1 MPTFEAPRR
10 LTFRAIGSFR
20 ELKDSY
26 PGLGL
31 GDGDGLGFGSRADCN
46 FTTIISF
53 SFSKCHS
60 FRWRMDSQ
68 NGVSLSL
75 VVGSTFSPSL
85 DILSRYAGLSPP
97 SPLETLKTP
106 SPIDYEASTTV
117 EHRGAARALL
127 VGARTSDAGYRP
139 PDQQKRHLLRV
150 PSRRNLKLNEERWTF
165 TKHEVGKALNELL
178 SAAPLPDVQVAHAVL
193 ASVHIDSLDELW
205 EHFKDSKLQKRQSSI
220 FRRSTSS
227 NNGLSNWLSIVTG
240 QENIP
245 YIHLLCRYG
254 AGPNLLNRAFV
265 IALAR
270 RDIPSMKLLLSF
282 GACILPICK
291 DYVRLSVTK
300 NDVDVI
306 RLLLSAPKGM
316 NVEDWQYSLEANVEG
331 APRGICETRILLQ
344 CIHHRPDIA
353 TGEYLLKA
361 IDANNVAAV
370 AVLLSYLTT
379 RTSMMPPMFSVQKFS
394 AASFLST
401 TGNGV
406 EHENVAVQACE
417 RISGN
422 PDYETRYTLY
432 CLLDETN
439 LLRDVPALR
448 QEMSYSV
455 MAKRTSMI
463 NLLVKAGVRPSVEEA
478 VSMMDF
484 SILGIMLATIRGRDD
499 VPNLLSLV
507 RFDTSEDDMLR
518 FLSMLAANDLQFGG
532 QPLDQKFIEA
542 ISKRHHRA
550 VDVFQIMGATI
561 TYKSIQM
568 ALSSADVE
576 MLRILLQGDI
586 SDDELSP
593 ALSDAMKIT
602 DPAIR
607 RIAVKMLAD
616 KGIWK
621 EALLEQLCLIIQSP
635 DPDLELLK
643 VILRYQLPLPGKEG
657 RLNVFH
663 LAIHKASLPVIE
675 IVCKSFPHTA
685 LISEALPKAFSRIAE
700 NGGNLTYDIIHFLLN
715 NGARGIDLDKT
726 LLVAAGSKSPRALD
740 IIRVL
745 VKHGADANYNQGNA
759 YAAALNDYTRLE
771 ILCKAC
777 PVTKVAVQAL
787 LPSLLETSSA
797 DTQTLELVLQSTAS
811 NGSGIDFTEVPNLL
825 EDHPNM
831 AAIITCLMKHGL
843 DINLQQGMMIRFAV
857 KESNITLLKTL
868 LSANT
873 TTTSLKTGFTATKK
887 TKLRETRLEMMRL
900 LLDKAGNAEI
910 GQSEVLYD
918 ETLEALSKSGD
929 DRGFKILLAHK
940 PLVSTKSLGIAAA
953 FSSRSTTILEM
964 LLSLQ
969 PSGESISTAC
979 IAAFRSPK
987 LNHDQKESVLG
998 LLLDA
1003 KPGLKKN
1010 ETSSLLRTMVEQ
1022 HGDST
1027 VVPLMLIKRGVEVT
1041 AAHLEA
1047 TLTTSSKEL
1056 FTLLVREVDPTSAV
1070 NACFAQAVSSAMAVE
1085 RRLWIYEAL
1094 LNTGRVSTT
1103 TASAALI
1110 ISLNEGTPDVGLL
1123 KLLLK
1128 HGADVRLKEFLPLK
1142 LAFKLKSAEITDL
1155 LIQSIRD
1162 DNTAAAAFDLVRTS
1176 SALKPAFRVKVY
1188 TSLLKHKI
1196 TEDKLTLALIDT
1208 LKNAPDMDTMKLLL
1222 ERGASPGADGAKC
1235 FVLACKAGNE
1245 AALRAMC
1252 PYANVDAVT
1261 LALIE
1266 HCAKEKEVLMWLK
1279 TCMSALRKAHL
1290 RDSNLLY
1297 KAMAKFPDGGTLVEK
1312 LLHYGVSA
1320 GTMKSASLCK
1330 QWKREPLTPLLWGL
1344 MSDLKISNR
1353 TLLALVAKGDDA
1365 NLLYSTPSSQVSAAF
1380 ACMLDPKHNPVL
1392 ESLLKLHGKDIRI
1405 SPKHPIPTKFMTQ
1418 NLPLSDAALYLGNL
1432 KAYISLG
1439 GGKDVNNGSL
1449 HTAALLALP
1458 EFVRWLLQWHSAD
1471 LEHEAFGMMIPLVV
1485 ACRSEARPWCR
1496 VANAEGSF
1504 EKRRVKT
1511 MQLLARKTDLSW
1523 RNRRKTVLHFAIDE
1537 GPDALQAMLEALDV
1551 AHDAR
1556 RNERYLYTD
1565 REGIVYSLSYYIS
1578 NLWDPDNR
1586 DTKTPKMIKLLR
1598 GTGKLKD
1605 IMYRPE
1611 EPGPGV
1617 EQPVGYCGMP
1627 PDLQRK
1633 WDAYKDYDYVW

>member
-1 MPTFEAPRR
+1 
-10 LTFRAIGSFR
+10 
-20 ELKDSY
+20 
-26 PGLGL
+26 
-31 GDGDGLGFGSRADCN
+31 
-46 FTTIISF
+46 
-53 SFSKCHS
+53 
-60 FRWRMDSQ
+60 
-68 NGVSLSL
+68 
-75 VVGSTFSPSL
+75 
-85 DILSRYAGLSPP
+85 
-97 SPLETLKTP
+97 
-106 SPIDYEASTTV
+106 
-117 EHRGAARALL
+117 
-127 VGARTSDAGYRP
+127 
-139 PDQQKRHLLRV
+139 
-150 PSRRNLKLNEERWTF
+150 
-165 TKHEVGKALNELL
+165 
-178 SAAPLPDVQVAHAVL
+178 
-193 ASVHIDSLDELW
+193 
-205 EHFKDSKLQKRQSSI
+205 
-220 FRRSTSS
+220 
-227 NNGLSNWLSIVTG
+227 
-240 QENIP
+240 
-245 YIHLLCRYG
+245 
-254 AGPNLLNRAFV
+254 
-265 IALAR
+265 
-270 RDIPSMKLLLSF
+270 
-282 GACILPICK
+282 
-291 DYVRLSVTK
+291 
-300 NDVDVI
+300 
-306 RLLLSAPKGM
+306 
-316 NVEDWQYSLEANVEG
+316 
-331 APRGICETRILLQ
+331 
-344 CIHHRPDIA
+344 
-353 TGEYLLKA
+353 
-361 IDANNVAAV
+361 
-370 AVLLSYLTT
+370 
-379 RTSMMPPMFSVQKFS
+379 
-394 AASFLST
+394 
-401 TGNGV
+401 
-406 EHENVAVQACE
+406 
-417 RISGN
+417 
-422 PDYETRYTLY
+422 
-432 CLLDETN
+432 
-439 LLRDVPALR
+439 
-448 QEMSYSV
+448 
-455 MAKRTSMI
+455 
-463 NLLVKAGVRPSVEEA
+463 
-478 VSMMDF
+478 
-484 SILGIMLATIRGRDD
+484 
-499 VPNLLSLV
+499 
-507 RFDTSEDDMLR
+507 
-518 FLSMLAANDLQFGG
+518 
-532 QPLDQKFIEA
+532 
-542 ISKRHHRA
+542 
-550 VDVFQIMGATI
+550 
-561 TYKSIQM
+561 
-568 ALSSADVE
+568 
-576 MLRILLQGDI
+576 
-586 SDDELSP
+586 
-593 ALSDAMKIT
+593 
-602 DPAIR
+602 
-607 RIAVKMLAD
+607 
-616 KGIWK
+616 
-621 EALLEQLCLIIQSP
+621 
-635 DPDLELLK
+635 
-643 VILRYQLPLPGKEG
+643 
-657 RLNVFH
+657 
-663 LAIHKASLPVIE
+663 
-675 IVCKSFPHTA
+675 
-685 LISEALPKAFSRIAE
+685 
-700 NGGNLTYDIIHFLLN
+700 
-715 NGARGIDLDKT
+715 
-726 LLVAAGSKSPRALD
+726 
-740 IIRVL
+740 
-745 VKHGADANYNQGNA
+745 
-759 YAAALNDYTRLE
+759 
-771 ILCKAC
+771 
-777 PVTKVAVQAL
+777 
-787 LPSLLETSSA
+787 
-797 DTQTLELVLQSTAS
+797 
-811 NGSGIDFTEVPNLL
+811 
-825 EDHPNM
+825 M

-887 TKLRETRLEMMRL
+887 AKLRETRLEMMRL

-979 IAAFRSPK
+979 IAALRSPK

-1070 NACFAQAVSSAMAVE
+1070 NACFTQAVSSAMAVE

-1103 TASAALI
+1103 AASAALI
-1110 ISLNEGTPDVGLL
+1110 ISLNEGTPDVGLV

-1222 ERGASPGADGAKC
+1222 ERGASPGANGAKC

-1266 HCAKEKEVLMWLK
+1266 HCAKEKEVLTWLK
-1279 TCMSALRKAHL
+1279 SCMSALRKAHL
-1290 RDSNLLY
+1290 KDSNLLY

-1330 QWKREPLTPLLWGL
+1330 QWKP
-1344 MSDLKISNR
+1344 
-1353 TLLALVAKGDDA
+1353 

-1380 ACMLDPKHNPVL
+1380 ACMLDPKRNPVL
-1392 ESLLKLHGKDIRI
+1392 ESLLKLHGKDIRMCVI
-1405 SPKHPIPTKFMTQ
+1405 PGRSFSYLSQKPKTPDPTKFMTQ
-1418 NLPLSDAALYLGNL
+1418 TLPLSDAGLYLGNL

-1598 GTGKLKD
+1598 GTELESKEVDLAVYYSFHYERLRDNQRKD
-1605 IMYRPE
+1605 SRNPLWLI
-1611 EPGPGV
+1611 
-1617 EQPVGYCGMP
+1617 QPVF
-1627 PDLQRK
+1627 
-1633 WDAYKDYDYVW
+1633 AF

>member
-1 MPTFEAPRR
+1 
-10 LTFRAIGSFR
+10 
-20 ELKDSY
+20 
-26 PGLGL
+26 
-31 GDGDGLGFGSRADCN
+31 
-46 FTTIISF
+46 
-53 SFSKCHS
+53 
-60 FRWRMDSQ
+60 MDSQ
-68 NGVSLSL
+68 NGFLSSLA
-75 VVGSTFSPSL
+75 VGPTLSPNI

-97 SPLETLKTP
+97 SPIETLKAP

-117 EHRGAARALL
+117 EHRSAARALL
-127 VGARTSDAGYRP
+127 VRARTSDAAYRP

-150 PSRRNLKLNEERWTF
+150 PSRRSLKLNEEKWTF

-178 SAAPLPDVQVAHAVL
+178 CMAPLPDVQVAHAVL
-193 ASVHIDSLDELW
+193 ASVQIDSLDELW

-227 NNGLSNWLSIVTG
+227 HNGLSNWLSTVTG

-245 YIHLLCRYG
+245 YIHLLCQYN
-254 AGPNLLNRAFV
+254 AGPNLLNQAFV

-270 RDIPSMKLLLSF
+270 RSIPSMKLLLSF

-291 DYVRLSVTK
+291 DYVRQFVAK
-300 NDVDVI
+300 NDFDVVK
-306 RLLLSAPKGM
+306 LLLSAPKGM
-316 NVEDWQYSLEANVEG
+316 NLEDWQYSLQANIEG
-331 APRGICETRILLQ
+331 APLGICETSILLQ
-344 CIHHRPDIA
+344 CIHHRSDIA

-361 IDANNVAAV
+361 IDSNNVPAV

-379 RTSMMPPMFSVQKFS
+379 RTCMMPPMFSVQKFS
-394 AASFLST
+394 VASFLST

-432 CLLDETN
+432 SLLDEAN

-448 QEMSYSV
+448 QEMSCSV
-455 MAKRTSMI
+455 MAKRTPMI
-463 NLLVKAGVRPSVEEA
+463 NLLVKAGVRPSIEEA
-478 VSMMDF
+478 VFMMDF
-484 SILGIMLATIRGRDD
+484 SILRVMLAAIRGRDD

-507 RFDTSEDDMLR
+507 PLDTSEDVMLR
-518 FLSMLAANDLQFGG
+518 FLGMLASNDLHFGG
-532 QPLDQKFIEA
+532 QPLDDRFVEA
-542 ISKRHHRA
+542 ISKRHHRT
-550 VDVFQIMGATI
+550 VDAFQKMGATT
-561 TYKSIQM
+561 TYKSIRM
-568 ALSSADVE
+568 ALSSTDVE
-576 MLRILLQGDI
+576 MLRILLQGNI

-593 ALSDAMKIT
+593 ALSDAMNIT
-602 DPAIR
+602 DPSIR
-607 RIAVKMLAD
+607 RTAVKMLAD
-616 KGIWK
+616 KGIRK
-621 EALLEQLCLIIQSP
+621 EALLEQLCLIIQYP
-635 DPDLELLK
+635 DPDLKLLK
-643 VILRYQLPLPGKEG
+643 ILLQYKLPLHGKDG
-657 RLNVFH
+657 RVNVIH

-675 IVCKSFPHTA
+675 LLWKSYPHPA
-685 LISEALPKAFSRIAE
+685 SLSEALPKTFSRVAE
-700 NGGNLTYDIIHFLLN
+700 DSGNLTHDIIQFLLK
-715 NGARGIDLDKT
+715 NGVKGIGLDKT

-740 IIRVL
+740 IIRL
-745 VKHGADANYNQGNA
+745 LLKNGADANYNHGNA
-759 YAAALNDYTRLE
+759 YAAALNDYARLE
-771 ILCKAC
+771 VLCKAC
-777 PVTKVAVQAL
+777 PVKDTVAKGL
-787 LPSLLETSSA
+787 LPSLLEASITN
-797 DTQTLELVLQSTAS
+797 TQTMEVVLQSAALNKS
-811 NGSGIDFTEVPNLL
+811 AIDFTEVPNLL
-825 EDHPNM
+825 EGHTNM
-831 AAIITCLMKHGL
+831 AAIIPCLMKHGL
-843 DINLQQGMMIRFAV
+843 DINIQKGVIIRFAV
-857 KESNITLLKTL
+857 EKSDVPLLKTL
-868 LSANT
+868 LSVNT
-873 TTTSLKTGFTATKK
+873 STNSLKTGFTATKK
-887 TKLRETRLEMMRL
+887 TQVRETRLDMMRL
-900 LLDKAGNAEI
+900 LLDKAGNTEI

-940 PLVSTKSLGIAAA
+940 PLVCTKSLGIAAA
-953 FSSRSTTILEM
+953 ISSRSTTILEM
-964 LLSLQ
+964 LLSRQ
-969 PSGESISTAC
+969 PSGESISTSC

-987 LNHDQKESVLG
+987 LNDDQKESVLR

-1003 KPGLKKN
+1003 KPGLTKD
-1010 ETSSLLRTMVEQ
+1010 ETSRLLRAMVEQ
-1022 HGDST
+1022 YGDST
-1027 VVPLMLIKRGVEVT
+1027 LVPLMLIKRGVEVT

-1056 FTLLVREVDPTSAV
+1056 FTLLIRKVRPTSAV
-1070 NACFAQAVSSAMAVE
+1070 NKCFAQAISSTMTVE
-1085 RRLWIYEAL
+1085 RRRWIYEAL
-1094 LNTGRVSTT
+1094 LNTGKVSTT

-1110 ISLNEGTPDVGLL
+1110 ISLNEGTPDVGLV

-1128 HGADVRLKEFLPLK
+1128 HGADVKLKEFLPLK
-1142 LAFKLKSAEITDL
+1142 LAFKLKSAEITEL
-1155 LIQSIRD
+1155 LIQSIKD

-1176 SALKPAFRVKVY
+1176 TAMKPAFRARVY
-1188 TSLLKHKI
+1188 TCLLKHKI

-1208 LKNAPDMDTMKLLL
+1208 LKNAPDIGTMKLLL
-1222 ERGASPGADGAKC
+1222 ERGAIPGADGAKC
-1235 FVLACKAGNE
+1235 FVLACKTGNE
-1245 AALRAMC
+1245 AALRIMC
-1252 PYANVDAVT
+1252 QYANVDAVT

-1266 HCAKEKEVLMWLK
+1266 HCSKEKEVITWLK
-1279 TCMSALRKAHL
+1279 TCMSELHKAHL
-1290 RDSNLLY
+1290 KDSNLLY
-1297 KAMAKFPDGGTLVEK
+1297 KAMAKFPEGGTLVEK

-1330 QWKREPLTPLLWGL
+1330 QWKREPITPLLWGL

-1380 ACMLDPKHNPVL
+1380 ACTLDPKRNPVL
-1392 ESLLKLHGKDIRI
+1392 ESLLKLHGKDLRMSVIPGR
-1405 SPKHPIPTKFMTQ
+1405 SFSYLSQKPKTPDPTTLMTHD
-1418 NLPLSDAALYLGNL
+1418 LPLSDAALYLGNL

-1439 GGKDVNNGSL
+1439 GGKDINNGSL

-1496 VANAEGSF
+1496 VANAEGTF

-1523 RNRRKTVLHFAIDE
+1523 RNRRRSVLHFAIEE
-1537 GPDALQAMLEALDV
+1537 GPDALKAMLEALDV
-1551 AHDAR
+1551 AHDPR

-1565 REGIVYSLSYYIS
+1565 REGIIYSLSYYIS
-1578 NLWDPDNR
+1578 HLLDPDNK
-1586 DTKTPKMIKLLR
+1586 DTKTLKMIQLLR

-1627 PDLQRK
+1627 PDLERK
-1633 WDAYKDYDYVW
+1633 WNAYSDYDSVY

>member
-1 MPTFEAPRR
+1 
-10 LTFRAIGSFR
+10 
-20 ELKDSY
+20 
-26 PGLGL
+26 
-31 GDGDGLGFGSRADCN
+31 
-46 FTTIISF
+46 
-53 SFSKCHS
+53 
-60 FRWRMDSQ
+60 MDSQ
-68 NGVSLSL
+68 NGVLSSL
-75 VVGSTFSPSL
+75 VVGSTFSPNL

-106 SPIDYEASTTV
+106 SSIDYEASTTV
-117 EHRGAARALL
+117 DHRSAARALL
-127 VGARTSDAGYRP
+127 VRARTSDAGYRP
-139 PDQQKRHLLRV
+139 PDQQKRNLLRV

-178 SAAPLPDVQVAHAVL
+178 SAVPLPDVQVAHAVL

-254 AGPNLLNRAFV
+254 AGPNLLNQAFV

-270 RDIPSMKLLLSF
+270 RDIPSIKLLLSF

-291 DYVRLSVTK
+291 DYVRLCVAK

-306 RLLLSAPKGM
+306 KLLLSAPKGM
-316 NVEDWQYSLEANVEG
+316 NVEDWQYSLEANIEG
-331 APRGICETRILLQ
+331 APRGICEARILLQ

-379 RTSMMPPMFSVQKFS
+379 RTSTMPPMFSVQNFS

-406 EHENVAVQACE
+406 EHENFAVQACE

-422 PDYETRYTLY
+422 SDYETRYTLY

-439 LLRDVPALR
+439 LLRDVQALR

-463 NLLVKAGVRPSVEEA
+463 NLLIKAGVRPSVEEA

-484 SILGIMLATIRGRDD
+484 SILGIMLTASRGRDD

-518 FLSMLAANDLQFGG
+518 FLGMLAANDLHFGG

-550 VDVFQIMGATI
+550 VDIFQRMGATI

-593 ALSDAMKIT
+593 ALSDAMKII

-607 RIAVKMLAD
+607 RMAVKMLAD
-616 KGIWK
+616 KGIWE

-643 VILRYQLPLPGKEG
+643 VILRYQLPLHGKEG

-675 IVCKSFPHTA
+675 IVWKSFPHTA
-685 LISEALPKAFSRIAE
+685 LISEALPKAVSRIAE

-715 NGARGIDLDKT
+715 NGARGIGLDKT
-726 LLVAAGSKSPRALD
+726 LLVAAGSNSPRALD
-740 IIRVL
+740 IIRLL
-745 VKHGADANYNQGNA
+745 VKHGADANYNHGNA

-777 PVTKVAVQAL
+777 TVKEPVVKGL
-787 LPSLLETSSA
+787 LPSLLEASSA
-797 DTQTLELVLQSTAS
+797 DTQTLELVLQSAAS
-811 NGSGIDFTEVPNLL
+811 AAIDFAEVPTFL
-825 EDHPNM
+825 ENHLNM
-831 AAIITCLMKHGL
+831 ASIISCLMKYGL
-843 DINLQQGMMIRFAV
+843 DINLQKGVMIRFAV
-857 KESNITLLKTL
+857 EKSDVPLLRTL

-873 TTTSLKTGFTATKK
+873 TTISLKTGFTATKK
-887 TKLRETRLEMMRL
+887 TKVRETRLDMMRL
-900 LLDKAGNAEI
+900 LLEKAGNAEI

-929 DRGFKILLAHK
+929 DRGLKILLAHK

-964 LLSLQ
+964 LLSRQ

-987 LNHDQKESVLG
+987 LNHDQKQSVLG

-1003 KPGLKKN
+1003 KPGLTKN
-1010 ETSSLLRTMVEQ
+1010 ETSSLLRAMVEQ

-1027 VVPLMLIKRGVEVT
+1027 LVPLMLIERGVEVT
-1041 AAHLEA
+1041 AARLEA
-1047 TLTTSSKEL
+1047 TLATSSKEL
-1056 FTLLVREVDPTSAV
+1056 FTLLVREVEPTSAV
-1070 NACFAQAVSSAMAVE
+1070 NGCFAKAVSSAMTVE
-1085 RRLWIYEAL
+1085 RRLWIFEAL

-1103 TASAALI
+1103 IASAALI
-1110 ISLNEGTPDVGLL
+1110 ISLNERTPDVGLV

-1142 LAFKLKSAEITDL
+1142 LAFKLKSAEITEL
-1155 LIQSIRD
+1155 LIQYIRD
-1162 DNTAAAAFDLVRTS
+1162 DNSAAAAFDLVRTS
-1176 SALKPAFRVKVY
+1176 TALKPAFRVKVY

-1196 TEDKLTLALIDT
+1196 TEEKLTLALIDT

-1261 LALIE
+1261 LALVE
-1266 HCAKEKEVLMWLK
+1266 HCAKEKEVLTWLK
-1279 TCMSALRKAHL
+1279 ICMSELRKAHL
-1290 RDSNLLY
+1290 KDSNLLY
-1297 KAMAKFPDGGTLVEK
+1297 RAMAKFPDGGALVEK

-1344 MSDLKISNR
+1344 MSDFKISNR
-1353 TLLALVAKGDDA
+1353 TLLALVAKGDDE

-1380 ACMLDPKHNPVL
+1380 ACMLDPKRNPVL
-1392 ESLLKLHGKDIRI
+1392 ESLLKLHGKDIKTSFIPGR
-1405 SPKHPIPTKFMTQ
+1405 SFSYLSQKPKTPDPTKFMTQ
-1418 NLPLSDAALYLGNL
+1418 DLPLSDAALYLGNL

-1471 LEHEAFGMMIPLVV
+1471 LEHEAFGMMVPLVV

-1496 VANAEGSF
+1496 VANAEGTF

-1578 NLWDPDNR
+1578 NLWDPDNK

-1598 GTGKLKD
+1598 GTGRLKD

-1617 EQPVGYCGMP
+1617 EQPDGYCGMP

-1633 WDAYKDYDYVW
+1633 WDVYNDYDSV

>member
-1 MPTFEAPRR
+1 
-10 LTFRAIGSFR
+10 
-20 ELKDSY
+20 
-26 PGLGL
+26 
-31 GDGDGLGFGSRADCN
+31 
-46 FTTIISF
+46 
-53 SFSKCHS
+53 
-60 FRWRMDSQ
+60 MDSQ
-68 NGVSLSL
+68 NGFLSSLAVGSSLS
-75 VVGSTFSPSL
+75 PNL

-97 SPLETLKTP
+97 SPIETLKTP
-106 SPIDYEASTTV
+106 SPIDYETSTTV
-117 EHRGAARALL
+117 EHRSAARALL
-127 VGARTSDAGYRP
+127 VRARTSDAGYRP

-150 PSRRNLKLNEERWTF
+150 PSRRSLKLNEERWTF

-178 SAAPLPDVQVAHAVL
+178 CMAPLPDVQVAHAVL

-227 NNGLSNWLSIVTG
+227 NNGLSSWLSTVTG
-240 QENIP
+240 QENTP
-245 YIHLLCRYG
+245 YIHLLCQYN
-254 AGPNLLNRAFV
+254 AGPNLLNQALI

-270 RDIPSMKLLLSF
+270 RSISSMKLLLSF

-291 DYVRLSVTK
+291 DYVRSFVAK
-300 NDVDVI
+300 NDIDVVK
-306 RLLLSAPKGM
+306 LLLSAPKGM
-316 NVEDWQYSLEANVEG
+316 NVEDLQYSLQTNIDG
-331 APRGICETRILLQ
+331 APCGICETSILLQ

-361 IDANNVAAV
+361 IDANNVAAA
-370 AVLLSYLTT
+370 AVLLSYLST
-379 RTSMMPPMFSVQKFS
+379 RTSMMPPMFSVQNFS
-394 AASFLST
+394 VASFLST

-422 PDYETRYTLY
+422 PDYETRYTFY

-455 MAKRTSMI
+455 MAKMTPMI
-463 NLLVKAGVRPSVEEA
+463 NLLVKAGVRPSIEEA

-484 SILGIMLATIRGRDD
+484 SILGIMLAAIRGRDD

-507 RFDTSEDDMLR
+507 RFDTSEDVMLR
-518 FLSMLAANDLQFGG
+518 FLGMLAANDLHFGG
-532 QPLDQKFIEA
+532 LPLDQKFNEA
-542 ISKRHHRA
+542 ISKRHHRT
-550 VDVFQIMGATI
+550 VDALQKMGATI
-561 TYKSIQM
+561 TYKSVHM
-568 ALSSADVE
+568 ALASADVE
-576 MLRILLQGDI
+576 MLRILLRGEI

-593 ALSDAMKIT
+593 ALSDAMKINE
-602 DPAIR
+602 PSIR
-607 RIAVKMLAD
+607 RTAVKMLAD

-635 DPDLELLK
+635 DPDLKLLK
-643 VILRYQLPLPGKEG
+643 IILQYKLPLHGKED
-657 RLNVFH
+657 RLNVIH
-663 LAIHKASLPVIE
+663 LAIHKASLPVME
-675 IVCKSFPHTA
+675 LLWRSYPHSA
-685 LISEALPKAFSRIAE
+685 SLSETLPKAFSRIAE
-700 NGGNLTYDIIHFLLN
+700 DGGNLTHDIIQFLLN
-715 NGARGIDLDKT
+715 NGVKGIGLDKT

-740 IIRVL
+740 IIRL
-745 VKHGADANYNQGNA
+745 LLKHGADANYNHGNA
-759 YAAALNDYTRLE
+759 YAAALNDYARLE

-777 PVTKVAVQAL
+777 PVKQPVVKGL
-787 LPSLLETSSA
+787 LPSLLEASSA
-797 DTQTLELVLQSTAS
+797 DTQTLELVLQSASS
-811 NGSGIDFTEVPNLL
+811 NGSAIDFTEVPNLL
-825 EDHPNM
+825 EGHPNM
-831 AAIITCLMKHGL
+831 AAILPCLMKHEF
-843 DINLQQGMMIRFAV
+843 DINLQKGVIIRFAV
-857 KESNITLLKTL
+857 EKSDVPLLKTL
-868 LSANT
+868 LSVNT
-873 TTTSLKTGFTATKK
+873 STNSLKTGFTATKK
-887 TKLRETRLEMMRL
+887 TKGREARLDMMRL

-910 GQSEVLYD
+910 GQSELLYD

-929 DRGFKILLAHK
+929 DRGFKMLLAHK
-940 PLVSTKSLGIAAA
+940 PVVSTKSLGIAAA
-953 FSSRSTTILEM
+953 ISSRSTTILEM
-964 LLSLQ
+964 LLSRQ

-987 LNHDQKESVLG
+987 LNDDQKESVLG

-1003 KPGLKKN
+1003 RPGLTKD
-1010 ETSSLLRTMVEQ
+1010 ETSSLLRAMVEQ

-1027 VVPLMLIKRGVEVT
+1027 LVPLMLIKRGVEVT

-1056 FTLLVREVDPTSAV
+1056 FTLLIREVRPTSAV
-1070 NACFAQAVSSAMAVE
+1070 NECFAQAVSSAMTIE
-1085 RRLWIYEAL
+1085 RRRWVYEVL
-1094 LNTGRVSTT
+1094 LNTGKVSTT

-1110 ISLNEGTPDVGLL
+1110 ISLNEGTPEVGLV

-1128 HGADVRLKEFLPLK
+1128 HGADVKLKEFLPLK
-1142 LAFKLKSAEITDL
+1142 LAFKLKSAEITKL
-1155 LIQSIRD
+1155 LIQSIKD

-1176 SALKPAFRVKVY
+1176 AAMKPAFRAMVY

-1208 LKNAPDMDTMKLLL
+1208 LKNAPDIDIMKLLL
-1222 ERGASPGADGAKC
+1222 ERGAIPSADGAKC

-1245 AALRAMC
+1245 AALRVMC
-1252 PYANVDAVT
+1252 QYANVDAVT

-1266 HCAKEKEVLMWLK
+1266 HCSKEKEVITWLK
-1279 TCMSALRKAHL
+1279 TCMPELRKVHL
-1290 RDSNLLY
+1290 KDLNLLY
-1297 KAMAKFPDGGTLVEK
+1297 KAMAKFPEGGALVEK
-1312 LLHYGVSA
+1312 LLHYGVSS

-1330 QWKREPLTPLLWGL
+1330 QWKREPITPLLWGL
-1344 MSDLKISNR
+1344 ISDLKMSNR

-1380 ACMLDPKHNPVL
+1380 ACMLDPKRNPVL
-1392 ESLLKLHGKDIRI
+1392 EFLLKLHGKDIRMSVI
-1405 SPKHPIPTKFMTQ
+1405 PGRSFSYLSQKPKTPDPTKLMTHD
-1418 NLPLSDAALYLGNL
+1418 LPLSDAALYLGNL

-1439 GGKDVNNGSL
+1439 GGKDINNGSL

-1565 REGIVYSLSYYIS
+1565 REGIIYSLSYYIS
-1578 NLWDPDNR
+1578 HLLDPDTK
-1586 DTKTPKMIKLLR
+1586 DTKTLKMIQLLR

-1617 EQPVGYCGMP
+1617 EQPAGYCGMP
-1627 PDLQRK
+1627 PDLERK
-1633 WDAYKDYDYVW
+1633 WDAYNGYDSVY

>member
-1 MPTFEAPRR
+1 MPIFEAPRR

-31 GDGDGLGFGSRADCN
+31 GDRDGLGFGSRADSGGW
-46 FTTIISF
+46 IV
-53 SFSKCHS
+53 K
-60 FRWRMDSQ
+60 M
-68 NGVSLSL
+68 
-75 VVGSTFSPSL
+75 
-85 DILSRYAGLSPP
+85 
-97 SPLETLKTP
+97 TLKTP

-117 EHRGAARALL
+117 EHRSAARALL
-127 VGARTSDAGYRP
+127 VRARTSDAGYRP

-178 SAAPLPDVQVAHAVL
+178 SAAPLPDVQVAHVVL

-245 YIHLLCRYG
+245 YIHLLCQYG
-254 AGPNLLNRAFV
+254 AGPNLLNQAFV

-270 RDIPSMKLLLSF
+270 HDIPSMKLLLSF

-306 RLLLSAPKGM
+306 GLLLSAPKGM
-316 NVEDWQYSLEANVEG
+316 NVEDWQYSLEANIEG

-370 AVLLSYLTT
+370 AVLLSYLTI

-401 TGNGV
+401 TGKGV
-406 EHENVAVQACE
+406 EHDNIAVQACE

-439 LLRDVPALR
+439 ILRDVPALR

-463 NLLVKAGVRPSVEEA
+463 NLLIKAGVRPSIEEA

-484 SILGIMLATIRGRDD
+484 SILGIMLAAIRGRDD

-507 RFDTSEDDMLR
+507 RCDTSEDDMLR
-518 FLSMLAANDLQFGG
+518 FLSMLAANDLRFGG
-532 QPLDQKFIEA
+532 QPLNQRFIEA

-550 VDVFQIMGATI
+550 VDVLQIMGATI

-576 MLRILLQGDI
+576 MLRILLQGNI

-657 RLNVFH
+657 RLNIFH
-663 LAIHKASLPVIE
+663 LAIRKASLPVIE
-675 IVCKSFPHTA
+675 IVCKSFPHAA

-715 NGARGIDLDKT
+715 NGARGIGLDKT

-745 VKHGADANYNQGNA
+745 GNA
-759 YAAALNDYTRLE
+759 YAAALYDYTRLE

-777 PVTKVAVQAL
+777 PVTKAAVQVL
-787 LPSLLETSSA
+787 LPSLLETSSV
-797 DTQTLELVLQSTAS
+797 DTHTLELVLQSTAS

-843 DINLQQGMMIRFAV
+843 DINLQQGMMIRFA
-857 KESNITLLKTL
+857 TL

-887 TKLRETRLEMMRL
+887 AKLRETRLEMMRL

-969 PSGESISTAC
+969 PSGES
-979 IAAFRSPK
+979 PK

-1010 ETSSLLRTMVEQ
+1010 ETSSLLL
-1022 HGDST
+1022 
-1027 VVPLMLIKRGVEVT
+1027 PLMLIKRGVEVT

-1070 NACFAQAVSSAMAVE
+1070 NACFTQAVSSAMAVE
-1085 RRLWIYEAL
+1085 RRL
-1094 LNTGRVSTT
+1094 VSTT
-1103 TASAALI
+1103 AASAALI
-1110 ISLNEGTPDVGLL
+1110 ISLNEGTPDVGLV

-1176 SALKPAFRVKVY
+1176 SALKPAFRVK
-1188 TSLLKHKI
+1188 
-1196 TEDKLTLALIDT
+1196 LTLALIDT

-1222 ERGASPGADGAKC
+1222 ERGASPGANGAKS
-1235 FVLACKAGNE
+1235 
-1245 AALRAMC
+1245 ALRAMC
-1252 PYANVDAVT
+1252 PYANVDA
-1261 LALIE
+1261 
-1266 HCAKEKEVLMWLK
+1266 EKEVLTWLK
-1279 TCMSALRKAHL
+1279 SCMSALRKAHL
-1290 RDSNLLY
+1290 KDSNLLY

-1312 LLHYGVSA
+1312 LLHYG
-1320 GTMKSASLCK
+1320 
-1330 QWKREPLTPLLWGL
+1330 WKREPLTPLLWGL

-1380 ACMLDPKHNPVL
+1380 ACMLDPKRNPVL
-1392 ESLLKLHGKDIRI
+1392 ESLLKLHGKDIRMCVI
-1405 SPKHPIPTKFMTQ
+1405 PGRSFSYLSQKPKTPDPTKFMTQ

-1598 GTGKLKD
+1598 GTELESKEVDLATIHSTMKGSETTREKTQETPRGLSNQSSLFDASSISTVATPSTQQSQSFIYCANPEFEEKDLKHLYLVLDEHSQVGKAVPSSD
-1605 IMYRPE
+1605 ICHYIE
-1611 EPGPGV
+1611 LST
-1617 EQPVGYCGMP
+1617 
-1627 PDLQRK
+1627 DLAPRK
-1633 WDAYKDYDYVW
+1633 SIYIRQASQD